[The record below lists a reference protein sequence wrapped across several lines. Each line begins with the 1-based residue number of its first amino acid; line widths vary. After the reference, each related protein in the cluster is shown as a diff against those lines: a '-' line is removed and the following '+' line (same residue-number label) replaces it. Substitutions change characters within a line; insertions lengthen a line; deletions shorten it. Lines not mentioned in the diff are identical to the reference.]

1 MLSMLL
7 ICTNSLN
14 CTVHSCETLRVC
26 FPGVKLP
33 VETTPVPCSIKWR
46 WAGRCEHL
54 TLASSLMG
62 THCVLTF
69 KVPQYLAPCLSR
81 CFPPSCYLAVK
92 AGDLTADLKDCS
104 STEVLFN
111 DPPTPFLS
119 LFLSQ
124 VCLTVFFHLSSS
136 LSPFQCHL
144 SHFLLPLF

>member
-1 MLSMLL
+1 MRLW
-7 ICTNSLN
+7 
-14 CTVHSCETLRVC
+14 EFC

-33 VETTPVPCSIKWR
+33 VETTPVPCSIKQR

-54 TLASSLMG
+54 TLPSSLMG

-69 KVPQYLAPCLSR
+69 KVPRYLAPCLSG

-104 STEVLFN
+104 STRVLFN
-111 DPPTPFLS
+111 DPPNPLLS

-124 VCLTVFFHLSSS
+124 FCRTMFFHLSSS
-136 LSPFQCHL
+136 LFPRFSAAYFL
-144 SHFLLPLF
+144 SSRHCFNESERQSVRVAY